1 MDNSTDKSVDIG
13 SMVRT
18 FRQQRGFSQ
27 KDLADLSEIST
38 NTLSLVER
46 GKTSPTVSTL
56 QKIANALNKDISDFF
71 GSESAENK
79 IIFSRTTTRLFLP
92 LDQGYLANLKADFPN
107 SPMKPLNLKLNPGA
121 SSGKPVTHQGH
132 EFVYCLKGRLLYIV
146 GSNAFLMEPGDSLY
160 FHAENPHSWQNRGTG
175 PVEALLIFCR
185 VDTDQDALHDDEDIT
200 LQHF

>member
-13 SMVRT
+13 LMVRT
-18 FRQQRGFSQ
+18 FRQKRGLSQ
-27 KDLADLSEIST
+27 KELADLSDIST

-56 QKIANALNKDISDFF
+56 QKIANALNMDISDFF
-71 GSESAENK
+71 GIESAENK

-121 SSGKPVTHQGH
+121 NSGKPVSHKGH

-160 FHAENPHSWQNRGTG
+160 FDAENPHSWQNRGSE
-175 PVEALLIFCR
+175 PVEALLILCR
-185 VDTDQDALHDDEDIT
+185 VDTDQPQLHNDEDFS